1 MIKVQWNQIF
11 QPTLR
16 SQRCVIRLATAM
28 RQKFYHLSYKLC
40 KFSCEEY
47 RFSMKKSQHGESSG
61 KKNLL
66 RKIIHV
72 LFCLKRLISEKF
84 PFHPRITHLCSIGN
98 RNCAMCKLFPGL
110 YIVYYYSIT
119 TVDKLRRI
127 SKATFIS
134 DGFRTSSLLKKKIL

>member
-1 MIKVQWNQIF
+1 MKSNISTYTEITKMCNTT
-11 QPTLR
+11 TLR
-16 SQRCVIRLATAM
+16 RWDRSFITFLTNYVNFSVKNTDFQWKITAW
-28 RQKFYHLSYKLC
+28 RKLW
-40 KFSCEEY
+40 
-47 RFSMKKSQHGESSG
+47 

-84 PFHPRITHLCSIGN
+84 PFHPRITHLCSISN
-98 RNCAMCKLFPGL
+98 RNFAMCKLFPGL